1 MRGSERPAIFLT
13 PNQLITSKSE
23 AVACFSYSWP
33 GALSSKTQQP
43 MLLETQRAQE
53 DNRLNV
59 KAALP
64 SLPTPSL
71 IMLLLLL
78 DCCGQICQPGDPEE
92 EAGALS
98 PRVSIRSITSM
109 TEVKNAMFS
118 TPKCTSQLA
127 QGKTRSIRHHHS
139 SLGRS

>member
-1 MRGSERPAIFLT
+1 
-13 PNQLITSKSE
+13 
-23 AVACFSYSWP
+23 
-33 GALSSKTQQP
+33 

-59 KAALP
+59 KAALL

-78 DCCGQICQPGDPEE
+78 LLDCWGQIRQPGDPEE

-109 TEVKNAMFS
+109 TDVKNAVFS
-118 TPKCTSQLA
+118 TPKCTSQLTR
-127 QGKTRSIRHHHS
+127 GKTRSISHHHHS
-139 SLGRS
+139 FGRS

>member
-1 MRGSERPAIFLT
+1 
-13 PNQLITSKSE
+13 
-23 AVACFSYSWP
+23 
-33 GALSSKTQQP
+33 

-78 DCCGQICQPGDPEE
+78 DCCGQICQLGDPEE

-109 TEVKNAMFS
+109 TEVKNVMFS

-127 QGKTRSIRHHHS
+127 QGKT
-139 SLGRS
+139 